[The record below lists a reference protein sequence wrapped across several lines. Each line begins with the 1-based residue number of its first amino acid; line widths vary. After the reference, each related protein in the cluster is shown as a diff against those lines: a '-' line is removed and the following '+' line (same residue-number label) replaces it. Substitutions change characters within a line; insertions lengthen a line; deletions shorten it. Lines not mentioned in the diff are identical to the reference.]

1 MLKSFKTKAEILKE
15 SMLKARASV
24 MEGRKAFDLKVE
36 QAKIKQRQEE
46 KATRTG
52 KAKRAAKRAEHE
64 AREKTA

>member
-1 MLKSFKTKAEILKE
+1 MLKSFKTKGEILKE
-15 SMLKARASV
+15 AMLKARASV

-52 KAKRAAKRAEHE
+52 KAKRAARRSEHE